1 MFLWEKHM
9 RLVYK
14 VCLLSLLIV
23 FTFSI
28 AIQESY
34 GAGKSSDVPKVFIK
48 SYNSGDFVS
57 ASKLFHIPASYT
69 QEQVSHEKE
78 ATVKVLELIRNE
90 FGKITSYRSPSG
102 SYSFHRVMFGTGD
115 LRYWNKHPRFTKVV
129 YEVEFSKL
137 GRGYITIALVNIN
150 KKTEIRQIIYGLP
163 MNSPGAENNT
173 SIIVNKIMS
182 ILQEGE

>member
-1 MFLWEKHM
+1 MFLWGKHM

-23 FTFSI
+23 LTFSI
-28 AIQESY
+28 ATQESY

-48 SYNSGDFVS
+48 SYNSGDFDS
-57 ASKLFHIPASYT
+57 ASKLFHIPAFYT

-78 ATVKVLELIRNE
+78 AAVKVLELLRNE
-90 FGKITSYRSPSG
+90 FGKITSYQSPG
-102 SYSFHRVMFGTGD
+102 GQYNFHRVMFGTGD
-115 LRYWNKHPRFTKVV
+115 LRYWNKRPRRSKVV

-137 GRGYITIALVNIN
+137 GRGYITLVLVNIK

-163 MNSPGAENNT
+163 MDSPGAENST
-173 SIIVNKIMS
+173 SIIVDKIVS
-182 ILQEGE
+182 LLQPGE